1 MPFKPYRSSLD
12 PETLQAAYEAF
23 DLGWA
28 AISKAQ
34 DEQQQAI
41 DTVLWPVFVI
51 RLRLRG
57 NRGGKQAC
65 GCWYAAVGITKT
77 LKGSTNS
84 WTSLRNASPLTP

>member
-34 DEQQQAI
+34 DGYDMQLARDLLAKLIVEAALQGER
-41 DTVLWPVFVI
+41 DPG
-51 RLRLRG
+51 RL
-57 NRGGKQAC
+57 KA
-65 GCWYAAVGITKT
+65 YALEGFTQ
-77 LKGSTNS
+77 
-84 WTSLRNASPLTP
+84 

>member
-34 DEQQQAI
+34 D
-41 DTVLWPVFVI
+41 
-51 RLRLRG
+51 
-57 NRGGKQAC
+57 